1 MQAERGFPLH
11 VAIFFPEAES
21 LRGPFRGF
29 LFRVPDRFSGFGSR
43 VYDSGF
49 ISSLKLKGFGV
60 SGFWRRHLS
69 TGCRNEVLDC
79 YKKHL
84 QHRSSRK

>member
-1 MQAERGFPLH
+1 MNCKLSVVSLCMLLSFSRR
-11 VAIFFPEAES
+11 AES

-60 SGFWRRHLS
+60 SGFLAPSPEYR
-69 TGCRNEVLDC
+69 V
-79 YKKHL
+79 
-84 QHRSSRK
+84 